1 METEAID
8 KTIESL
14 CEWIQD
20 ELERQPDAYSILP
33 QMTKALAELVAAR
46 ARLVAF
52 DLNAK

>member
-1 METEAID
+1 METTAID

-33 QMTKALAELVAAR
+33 QMTEALAKLVAAR
-46 ARLVAF
+46 AQLVTF
-52 DLNAK
+52 DLNVK